1 MIVLYI
7 NMNDKQKRGHEMKI
21 NLIFQQLF
29 DSASWTYTYL
39 LADSVSKEAVF
50 IDTVIENVDRDL
62 KLIDELGLNLKF
74 VLDTHIHADHVTGSG
89 KIRSALGVKT
99 AVPKNANVT
108 CADINLA
115 EGDQINFGPFAIKVL
130 ETPGHTDASL
140 SFVCEDM
147 VFSGDALL
155 IRGTGRTDF
164 QSGSAS
170 DLYDSITKKLFTLP
184 GNVKLYPA
192 HDYRGFTSSTIEAE
206 INHNPRAGGGKTK
219 EEFIK
224 IMSDLKL
231 AYPNKI
237 DEALPAN
244 QACGSVGSSKS
255 AEAYQTLSSAD
266 AKAILAGM
274 LIVDVRRPDEFTGE
288 LGHIAGAHQI
298 ALGPD
303 LKQFLNGYDRKEKI
317 FFVCRSGQ
325 RSAEASKLAIDLGF
339 QKVAHLDGGMLSW
352 NQHNLPIEN

>member
-1 MIVLYI
+1 M
-7 NMNDKQKRGHEMKI
+7 DS

-29 DSASWTYTYL
+29 DSATWTYTYL
-39 LADSVSKEAVF
+39 LADPVSKEAVL

-62 KLIDELGLNLKF
+62 KLIDELGLNLRY

-89 KIRSALGVKT
+89 KIRSARGVKT
-99 AVPKNANVT
+99 AVPKNANVP
-108 CADINLA
+108 CADLNLS
-115 EGDQINFGPFAIKVL
+115 EGDQIKFGSFSIQVL
-130 ETPGHTDASL
+130 ETPGHTDASI

-184 GNVKLYPA
+184 GGFKLYPG
-192 HDYRGFTSSTIEAE
+192 HDYKGFTSSSIDAE
-206 INHNPRAGGGKTK
+206 IKHNPRAGGGRTK
-219 EEFIK
+219 EQFIK

-231 AYPNKI
+231 AYPKKI

-244 QACGSVGSSKS
+244 QACGNVDMDKFALAFKALTSS
-255 AEAYQTLSSAD
+255 EANANLD
-266 AKAILAGM
+266 EM
-274 LIVDVRRPDEFTGE
+274 LIIDVRGPEEFRGE
-288 LGHIAGAHQI
+288 LGHIAGARQI
-298 ALGPD
+298 TLGPD
-303 LKQFLNGYDRKEKI
+303 LRQFLDGYARNEKM

-325 RSAEASKLAIDLGF
+325 RSAEASKLAIDMGF
-339 QKVAHLDGGMLSW
+339 QKVAHLEGGMLKW
-352 NQHNLPIEN
+352 NQLNFPTEK